1 MTKVIKIL
9 GRTFGVFFEWILIF
23 VILFAFL
30 IRTSSFQS
38 YLAKQ
43 ATDFFS
49 KEWKTNVNIGKVDI
63 SLFNRVYLEDV
74 LIHDLSDKRLVS
86 IRSLEVLIH
95 GFGAHHLTID
105 EVILEKGEVWV
116 YAEKPTG
123 EMNFQFIADYF
134 ASEDTKSSPSKFTV
148 ALNKI
153 TLKQTK
159 LRYDDFRIPPMKTGL
174 DFNHV
179 ALKHVNLTVS
189 NVIIDGPLTAFT
201 LDEFHT
207 KDQSGLWVKGL
218 KAKVAINETGLKLN
232 SVYIK
237 LNRSE
242 IHASEISYSYSD
254 PSALDD
260 FNNKVLF
267 NIAIQRSSVNL
278 ADVAFFVPEMDGMD
292 EQVQVSG
299 TLYNVVNH
307 FKIKNLDLRL
317 RKNTFLKGDLDLPNF
332 SDFSAY
338 PVREIIRQASVDMA
352 ELSKVRLPDGSR
364 LSLGS
369 EVARLG
375 SVRFKN
381 MVVDGRQGKIILYPV
396 AIKTEKGEL
405 RVRSPLKLD
414 VLGSN
419 LGFQNLRPDS
429 IAVALTNVQLGD
441 VLGVSDVGIL
451 NGTVRFSSF
460 DVLDNGYKLTGGEAF
475 FRELGALGYVYH
487 NVALKDMQMNG
498 VELNAKA
505 SINDPN
511 AKLTILGG
519 FNVEGKPDYKAAIQV
534 ESLNLGQLGFTE
546 SKSTALI
553 GDFTVET
560 TGASFNKFG
569 GELTVNTF
577 HYSEDGKEIKIPT
590 ARLNFNHSMA
600 KESLELRSTLA
611 DLDFKG
617 KIDPNTIQDD
627 ILYGISRVI
636 PSLVQSGK
644 PIRGKVNNEID
655 ATLVVK
661 DIDEVTDLFLPGLV
675 VAPQSEVI
683 LKFDSEKDVFGLQ
696 LTSNGISYDSMMF
709 QGITLQQRV
718 NSSGVTAN
726 LVVNQFDA
734 GDSLNFHDLNFLT
747 TGIGGKLTS
756 SLGWDQG
763 RLNESRIKWKTTM
776 ITGSDFE
783 LIFDQSRFSVNGFK
797 WYLEAGSDLYV
808 QNKHLQTNKLMLRS
822 DQKNQRI
829 EAVGCLSENKND
841 VLGLSITNL
850 DLSDL
855 SNMLNLE
862 VELAGKV
869 NGSVGLANPYTALTL
884 TSNVDVFAF
893 FIDQEEVGDIH
904 VDANYNDELSA
915 VGLKGNLA
923 YRGMKTL
930 DFSGTY
936 LTNVP
941 TENLTLRLDFQNTD
955 ISFTNAFMDPDVLD
969 KIEGKLNGFIDV
981 KGTPDVPRL
990 AGTLSLKDAAA
1001 NFTLLGCRYTM
1012 NGKIKVEQD
1021 GFLINKL
1028 PIRDSD
1034 GNVATIDGTVYH
1046 SNFTK
1051 FNYNVDVDFE
1061 EDYHH
1066 ALKDNP
1072 GGKIDKFM
1080 LLNTKYKEGDVYYGK
1095 AYGRG
1100 TANIAGYGAI
1110 MDVTVNVQSRKG
1122 TKVFFPMYG
1131 TSELEE
1137 ESIIHFVS
1145 ENQVADE
1152 IENKIDFTG
1161 VNLDLSFDITSDAE
1175 VWLVF
1180 NEQTHDEI
1188 KAKTE
1193 GKLNLTLD
1201 AYNQMRLDGGLR
1213 VLNGSVYNFT
1223 MGPARKP
1230 FDIIDGYINWSGD
1243 VYNADMKI
1251 VTSYL
1256 VKNANMLELTP
1267 EQTDKTLGKQ
1277 DAQCLLSLTGS
1288 LIKPNIT
1295 FELAA
1300 PKAPETGKALMN
1312 RINEDKDELNR
1323 QFFSL
1328 MLFSKFQP
1336 LRGTNS
1342 ANQSAA
1348 IDLFESQI
1356 NQALSQLSKSYQV
1369 KMDLGTDNVST
1380 SVQKSFIDDRLVVTG
1395 TFGVQ
1400 NNTGSSAAN
1409 GGLVGDVT
1417 VEYLVNESGTFRV
1430 NAFNRSNSNTV
1441 KENAGPFTQGAGLS
1455 YHEDFNGAKDFVL
1468 LQSFLDVFRSKEN
1481 KVVKYKRKKRQT
1493 KLPPVGTTSDPTPSI
1508 DKKDENE

>member
-49 KEWKTNVNIGKVDI
+49 KEWNTKVNIGKVDI

-86 IRSLEVLIH
+86 IRSLDVLIH

-105 EVILEKGEVWV
+105 EVILEKGAVWV

-134 ASEDTKSSPSKFTV
+134 ASEDTTTAPSKFTV
-148 ALNKI
+148 SLNKI
-153 TLKQTK
+153 TLRETK
-159 LRYDDFRIPPMKTGL
+159 LRYDDFRIPKMKTGL

-189 NVIIDGPLTAFT
+189 NFVNDGPLTAFN
-201 LDEFHT
+201 LDDFHT
-207 KDQSGLWVKGL
+207 KDQSGLWVKAL
-218 KAKVAINETGLKLN
+218 KAKVAITETGLNLN

-267 NIAIQRSSVNL
+267 NIAIQPSTVNL
-278 ADVAFFVPEMDGMD
+278 ADVAFFVPEMEGMN

-307 FKIKNLDLRL
+307 FKIKNLDLRV
-317 RKNTFLKGDLDLPNF
+317 RKNTFLKGDLDLPDF

-338 PVREIIRQASVDMA
+338 PVREIIRQASFDMA
-352 ELSKVRLPDGSR
+352 ELSKVRLPDGST
-364 LSLGS
+364 LSFGP
-369 EVARLG
+369 EVDRLG

-381 MVVDGRQGKIILYPV
+381 MVVDGKQGKIILHPV
-396 AIKTEKGEL
+396 AIKTGKGEVN
-405 RVRSPLKLD
+405 VRSPLKFD
-414 VLGSN
+414 VLGSTV
-419 LGFQNLRPDS
+419 GFQNLRPDS
-429 IAVALTNVQLGD
+429 IALALNNVQLGNI
-441 VLGVSDVGIL
+441 LGVNDVGIL
-451 NGTVRFSSF
+451 NGTVRFSSV
-460 DVLDNGYKLTGGEAF
+460 DVLEHGYKLTGGEVF
-475 FRELGALGYVYH
+475 FRELGAMGYVYH
-487 NVALKDMQMNG
+487 NVALKEMHMNG
-498 VELNAKA
+498 VDLNVKV

-511 AKLTILGG
+511 AKLTISGG
-519 FNVEGKPDYKAAIQV
+519 FNVEGKPDYKAAIHV
-534 ESLNLGQLGFTE
+534 EALNLGKLGFTE
-546 SKSTALI
+546 STSSALL

-560 TGASFNKFG
+560 TGTSFDKFG
-569 GELTVNTF
+569 GELTLNKF
-577 HYSEDGKEIKIPT
+577 NYSEDGKEIKIPT
-590 ARLNFNHSMA
+590 AQLNFNHSMA
-600 KESLELRSTLA
+600 EESLELRSTLA

-627 ILYGISRVI
+627 IFYGISRVI

-655 ATLVVK
+655 AKLVVK
-661 DIDEVTDLFLPGLV
+661 DIDEVTDLFLPGLL

-683 LKFDSEKDVFGLQ
+683 LKFDSDQDVFGLQ
-696 LTSNGISYDSMMF
+696 LTSDRISYDSMLF
-709 QGITLQQRV
+709 AGITLQQRV
-718 NSSGVTAN
+718 NSTGVTAN
-726 LVVNQFDA
+726 LLVNEFDA
-734 GDSLNFHDLNFLT
+734 GDSLIFHDLNFLT
-747 TGIGGKLTS
+747 TGIGGKLIS

-776 ITGSDFE
+776 ISGSDFE
-783 LIFDQSRFSVNGFK
+783 FLFEQSRFSINGFK
-797 WYLEAGSDLYV
+797 WYLDAGSDLYV
-808 QNKHLQTNKLMLRS
+808 QNKHLQTNKLILRS

-829 EAVGCLSENKND
+829 EAEGCLSENKND
-841 VLGLSITNL
+841 ILGLSITNL

-869 NGSVGLANPYTALTL
+869 NGSVGVANPYAALTL

-893 FIDQEEVGDIH
+893 FIDKEEVGDIH
-904 VDANYNDELSA
+904 VDANYNNELSA
-915 VGLKGNLA
+915 VGLKGTLA

-941 TENLTLRLDFQNTD
+941 SENLTLRLDFQNTD

-981 KGTPDVPRL
+981 KGTPNEPRL

-1051 FNYNVDVDFE
+1051 FNYNVDIDFE

-1100 TANIAGYGAI
+1100 TANISGYGAI
-1110 MDVTVNVQSRKG
+1110 MDVTVNVQTRKG
-1122 TKVFFPMYG
+1122 YQAGFP
-1131 TSELEE
+1131 
-1137 ESIIHFVS
+1137 
-1145 ENQVADE
+1145 D
-1152 IENKIDFTG
+1152 
-1161 VNLDLSFDITSDAE
+1161 
-1175 VWLVF
+1175 VW
-1180 NEQTHDEI
+1180 
-1188 KAKTE
+1188 
-1193 GKLNLTLD
+1193 
-1201 AYNQMRLDGGLR
+1201 
-1213 VLNGSVYNFT
+1213 
-1223 MGPARKP
+1223 
-1230 FDIIDGYINWSGD
+1230 
-1243 VYNADMKI
+1243 
-1251 VTSYL
+1251 
-1256 VKNANMLELTP
+1256 
-1267 EQTDKTLGKQ
+1267 
-1277 DAQCLLSLTGS
+1277 
-1288 LIKPNIT
+1288 
-1295 FELAA
+1295 
-1300 PKAPETGKALMN
+1300 
-1312 RINEDKDELNR
+1312 
-1323 QFFSL
+1323 
-1328 MLFSKFQP
+1328 
-1336 LRGTNS
+1336 
-1342 ANQSAA
+1342 
-1348 IDLFESQI
+1348 
-1356 NQALSQLSKSYQV
+1356 
-1369 KMDLGTDNVST
+1369 NV
-1380 SVQKSFIDDRLVVTG
+1380 
-1395 TFGVQ
+1395 
-1400 NNTGSSAAN
+1400 
-1409 GGLVGDVT
+1409 
-1417 VEYLVNESGTFRV
+1417 
-1430 NAFNRSNSNTV
+1430 
-1441 KENAGPFTQGAGLS
+1441 
-1455 YHEDFNGAKDFVL
+1455 
-1468 LQSFLDVFRSKEN
+1468 
-1481 KVVKYKRKKRQT
+1481 
-1493 KLPPVGTTSDPTPSI
+1493 
-1508 DKKDENE
+1508 